1 MKLIRVISFLLVFSP
16 LSYGND
22 FGYECVSS
30 ELKGKVVLR
39 MTSIKVFTRYTSSEA
54 SKDALKA
61 ILYNGFTQS
70 QNCYSKEP
78 LLNSIE
84 NRNAFK
90 SIEKA
95 FFKNGGDWQLF
106 IQLQELIPDKDRRH
120 KSLRS
125 DFTIDVT
132 IFESQLK
139 KYLIDNKI
147 LDKLSNGF

>member
-1 MKLIRVISFLLVFSP
+1 MKLIRVIFFLLVFSP

-39 MTSIKVFTRYTSSEA
+39 MTNTKVFTKYTSIEA

-61 ILYNGFTQS
+61 ILFNGFTQS
-70 QNCYSKEP
+70 KDCYSKEP

-84 NRNAFK
+84 NRNTFK

-106 IQLQELIPDKDRRH
+106 IQLQELIPDKDRRY